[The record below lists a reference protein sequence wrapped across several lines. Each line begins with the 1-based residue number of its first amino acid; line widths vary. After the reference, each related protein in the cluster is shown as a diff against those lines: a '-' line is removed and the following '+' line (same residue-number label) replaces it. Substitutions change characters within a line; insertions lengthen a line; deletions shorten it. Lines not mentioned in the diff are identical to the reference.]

1 MGALSRYH
9 CGGFSPFK
17 VPPRKESRWK
27 KGLLPASVGTLRNR
41 QRRVKIPNWAKI
53 QTIDTNSCRKSR
65 LVVLSRARESLAG
78 RGGEVGDEL
87 SETAA
92 RRVR

>member
-1 MGALSRYH
+1 MRFRDTIAGSVHLRRRRAKRV
-9 CGGFSPFK
+9 GGRKGFCQRRLGPFGID
-17 VPPRKESRWK
+17 RE
-27 KGLLPASVGTLRNR
+27 
-41 QRRVKIPNWAKI
+41 RVKIPNWAKI

-87 SETAA
+87 SEKAA